1 MRRDRGTNQTGQR
14 ADEERSSMKIST
26 DRCEFGAVYGGRR
39 AWSACAA
46 ILIATAGQALPAFAQ
61 DGALAA
67 DAPAKDAAK
76 EALPAKKKLL
86 DGPPTKLAFK
96 NVTVDQLVPFI
107 MEATGKVVLPQND
120 ILSRKNI
127 TVMSDGEVS
136 REVALNM
143 LYLALQ
149 QNQIAVIVHPDRIVL
164 RDIGELTRGDV
175 PVIGPDER
183 VADRMDLGAMV
194 EKVFT
199 LKFVT
204 AKKFGD
210 AIKGGMPDYAKLTLD
225 EESNRIAVLGS
236 IALAKRVEA
245 LVDAIDRPRAGAME
259 TKTFRLNHAEASAVA
274 TSINELFGQ
283 SQGGGNNQ
291 NQQNYYYGRR
301 GGEEG
306 GGAAVA
312 EIRVSSSTQQNSVTV
327 SADPAILKEVERLIE
342 KEWDQ
347 PLDPKSVINKVFL
360 LKNSDPVKVKDAL
373 EQMFGKASTTS
384 TGGQNRQQGQGG
396 QQNQGNAPSS
406 GQGAGR
412 LAGQFTFQAFPD
424 SNRLIVIA
432 RSEDNLNVV
441 KGIIEELDQ
450 PQTIGLPEVID
461 LKHANAEDLA
471 EQLNVLLSQDGTL
484 ATLRRSE
491 SGLSSNSTSGAS
503 PFATSTT
510 STQDGSTESTTTSNN
525 NITFWWQRATR
536 ATADQRLASNLV
548 GKIRIVPVWRQN
560 AVMVI
565 APPEYRNSVSTLIAS
580 LDKPGRQVLLSAIVA
595 EISRDDSLAFGLR
608 WGSGTLSPT
617 SPDNSISVGTT
628 AEGTKNDFATS
639 IFDTSVLNS
648 TVNVNVLLSALAQKT
663 NVSILSEPKLFT
675 SDNQEAEFFDGQDI
689 PFVTDTQTNSQGN
702 LVQSFDYRAV
712 GIQLRI
718 RPRITPKR
726 EVDLRVNLELSSI
739 VPGQTLFGG
748 FVVDRRETT
757 TQLIVGDRQT
767 IVVSGILRSE
777 DTNIVRKFPL
787 LGDIPLLGEL
797 FKSREKS
804 KTTTELLIFITPM
817 VIENPEEADDVNK
830 PFRDELQRQ
839 RDIMREKVEESD
851 LQHKL
856 LVPVDA
862 DAEAGKDGGSK
873 KE

>member
-1 MRRDRGTNQTGQR
+1 MNTSSNLTQR
-14 ADEERSSMKIST
+14 QSPIL
-26 DRCEFGAVYGGRR
+26 GRR
-39 AWSACAA
+39 AHRTATTCLLALAGVACASA
-46 ILIATAGQALPAFAQ
+46 PVMAQ
-61 DGALAA
+61 GDVVAVV
-67 DAPAKDAAK
+67 PKEPVKKDRI
-76 EALPAKKKLL
+76 L

-96 NVTVDQLVPFI
+96 NVTVDQIVPFI
-107 MEATGKVVLPQND
+107 VEATGKVVLPQQD

-136 REVALNM
+136 RKVALHM

-149 QNQIAVIVHPDRIVL
+149 QNQIAVIVHDDRIVL
-164 RDIGELTRGDV
+164 RDIMELTRGDV
-175 PVIGPDER
+175 PVIGPDESMK
-183 VADRMDLGAMV
+183 DRDDLGAMV

-204 AKKFGD
+204 SKKFGD
-210 AIKGGMPDYAKLTLD
+210 AIKGGLPDYAKLTLD
-225 EESNRIAVLGS
+225 EESNRIAILGS
-236 IALAKRVEA
+236 VALAKRIEA
-245 LVDAIDRPRAGAME
+245 LVAAIDRPRAGAMQ
-259 TKTFRLNHAEASAVA
+259 TQTYRLKHAEAASVA
-274 TSINELFGQ
+274 QNIDDLFGQ
-283 SQGGGNNQ
+283 TQTGGGNQ
-291 NQQNYYYGRR
+291 NQYQQWNYGRR
-301 GGEEG
+301 GGGEEDS
-306 GGAAVA
+306 GATVG
-312 EIRVSSSTQQNSVTV
+312 EIRVASNTQQNSVTV
-327 SADPAILKEVERLIE
+327 SADPAILREISALIE
-342 KEWDQ
+342 REWDQ
-347 PLDPKSVINKVFL
+347 PLDPSSVINEVFL

-373 EQMFGKASTTS
+373 EQMFGKASTAT
-384 TGGQNRQQGQGG
+384 TGAAQNRPQGQGQQQGQ
-396 QQNQGNAPSS
+396 QSAPAA

-432 RSEDNLNVV
+432 RSQDNLKVV
-441 KGIIEELDQ
+441 QDIIEQLDQ

-471 EQLNVLLSQDGTL
+471 EQLNVLLAQDGTL
-484 ATLRRSE
+484 ATLRRGE
-491 SGLSSNSTSGAS
+491 SGLSSGASAGAS
-503 PFATSTT
+503 PFAVSATT
-510 STQDGSTESTTTSNN
+510 TTDGTTDSTTTSGENV
-525 NITFWWQRATR
+525 TYWWQRATR

-565 APPEYRNSVSTLIAS
+565 APPEYRNSVSTLIGS
-580 LDKPGRQVLLSAIVA
+580 LDKPGRQVLISAIVA

-608 WGSGTLSPT
+608 WGSGAISAS
-617 SPDNSISVGTT
+617 SPDNTIGVGTEMTGT
-628 AEGTKNDFATS
+628 ANDFASS
-639 IFDTSVLNS
+639 IFDTSVLES

-663 NVSILSEPKLFT
+663 TVSILSEPKIFT

-689 PFVTDTQTNSQGN
+689 PFVTDTQTNSTSGN

-718 RPRITPKR
+718 RPRVTPRR

-777 DTNIVRKFPL
+777 DSSIVRKFPL

-797 FKSREKS
+797 FKSREKT

-817 VIENPEEADDVNK
+817 VIENMEEADTVNK
-830 PFRDELQRQ
+830 PFRTELERQ
-839 RDIMREKVEESD
+839 REIMKGKVEQTD
-851 LQHKL
+851 LQHDL
-856 LVPVDA
+856 LVPIDSDSQV
-862 DAEAGKDGGSK
+862 KDPESSATPATPK
-873 KE
+873 D

>member
-1 MRRDRGTNQTGQR
+1 
-14 ADEERSSMKIST
+14 MKSST
-26 DRCEFGAVYGGRR
+26 DRFVVGAACGHRR
-39 AWSACAA
+39 AWSAFAA
-46 ILIATAGQALPAFAQ
+46 VLIAAAGQALPAFAQ

-67 DAPAKDAAK
+67 DPPANEGVK
-76 EALPAKKKLL
+76 EAVPAKKKLL

-245 LVDAIDRPRAGAME
+245 LVDAIDRPRAGALQ
-259 TKTFRLNHAEASAVA
+259 TRTFRLNHAEASAVA

-283 SQGGGNNQ
+283 TQGSGNNQ
-291 NQQNYYYGRR
+291 QQQNYYYGRR

-306 GGAAVA
+306 SGAAVS

-327 SADPAILKEVERLIE
+327 SADPAILKEIERLIE

-360 LKNSDPVKVKDAL
+360 LNNSDPVKVKDAL
-373 EQMFGKASTTS
+373 EQMFGKASTTT
-384 TGGQNRQQGQGG
+384 TGGQNRQGGQG
-396 QQNQGNAPSS
+396 QQNQQNAPAS

-432 RSEDNLNVV
+432 RSEDNLRVV
-441 KGIIEELDQ
+441 EGIINELDQ

-491 SGLSSNSTSGAS
+491 SGLSTNSTSGAS

-510 STQDGSTESTTTSNN
+510 TTQDGQTDSTTTSNN

-565 APPEYRNSVSTLIAS
+565 APPEYRNSVSTLISS

-617 SPDNSISVGTT
+617 SPDNSISIGTT

-712 GIQLRI
+712 GIQMRI

-817 VIENPEEADDVNK
+817 VIENSDEADTVNK

-862 DAEAGKDGGSK
+862 DAEAAKSEASK

>member
-1 MRRDRGTNQTGQR
+1 
-14 ADEERSSMKIST
+14 MKSST
-26 DRCEFGAVYGGRR
+26 DRSGTLANSG
-39 AWSACAA
+39 WSAVAA
-46 ILIATAGQALPAFAQ
+46 ILIAAGQAVPACAQ
-61 DGALAA
+61 DGAPAT
-67 DAPAKDAAK
+67 DAPVKEAAK
-76 EALPAKKKLL
+76 EAAPVKKKLL

-175 PVIGPDER
+175 PVIGPNER

-245 LVDAIDRPRAGAME
+245 LVDAIDQPRAGALE
-259 TKTFRLNHAEASAVA
+259 TKTFRLDHAEASAVA

-283 SQGGGNNQ
+283 SQAGGNNQ

-306 GGAAVA
+306 GGAAAVA

-327 SADPAILKEVERLIE
+327 SADPAILKEIERLIE

-373 EQMFGKASTTS
+373 EQMFGKASTT
-384 TGGQNRQQGQGG
+384 TAGGQNRQQGQGG
-396 QQNQGNAPSS
+396 QQNQGNNPSS

-432 RSEDNLNVV
+432 RSQDNLNVV
-441 KGIIEELDQ
+441 QSIIDELDQ

-461 LKHANAEDLA
+461 LKHANAEDLS
-471 EQLNVLLSQDGTL
+471 EQLNVLLAQDGTL

-491 SGLSSNSTSGAS
+491 SGLSTNSTSGAS

-510 STQDGSTESTTTSNN
+510 STQDGQTESTTTSNA
-525 NITFWWQRATR
+525 NITYWWQRATR

-565 APPEYRNSVSTLIAS
+565 APPEYRNSVSTLISS

-617 SPDNSISVGTT
+617 SPDNSISIGTT
-628 AEGTKNDFATS
+628 VEGTKNDFATS

-712 GIQLRI
+712 GIQMRI

-777 DTNIVRKFPL
+777 DTNIVRKFPI

-817 VIENPEEADDVNK
+817 VIENPDEADTVNK

-862 DAEAGKDGGSK
+862 DADAAKTEEPK

>member
-1 MRRDRGTNQTGQR
+1 METSVRPGTKAMMGRHWT
-14 ADEERSSMKIST
+14 A
-26 DRCEFGAVYGGRR
+26 AV
-39 AWSACAA
+39 
-46 ILIATAGQALPAFAQ
+46 IV
-61 DGALAA
+61 ALAGCA
-67 DAPAKDAAK
+67 VPALAQNENEAPAAK
-76 EALPAKKKLL
+76 EPAKAAPADVAHAAPKESAKKDNIL

-96 NVTVDQLVPFI
+96 GVSVDQIVPFI
-107 MEATGKVVLPQND
+107 VEATGKVVLPQND

-127 TVMSDGEVS
+127 TVMSDGEVP

-175 PVIGPDER
+175 PVVGPDES
-183 VADRMDLGAMV
+183 VAERRDLGVMI

-204 AKKFGD
+204 SKKFGD
-210 AIKGGMPDYAKLTLD
+210 AIKGGLPDYAKLTVD

-236 IALAKRVEA
+236 VSLTQRIES
-245 LVDAIDRPRAGAME
+245 LVQAIDRPRAGAVQ
-259 TKTFRLNHAEASAVA
+259 TQTFRLKHAEASSVA
-274 TSINELFGQ
+274 QNINDLFSPAQ
-283 SQGGGNNQ
+283 QGGNNQ
-291 NQQNYYYGRR
+291 NQYQQYYGRR
-301 GGEEG
+301 GGNDDNN
-306 GGAAVA
+306 GASVA
-312 EIRVSSSTQQNSVTV
+312 EIRVATNTQQNSVTV
-327 SADPAILKEVERLIE
+327 SADPAVLKDIQELIE

-360 LKNSDPVKVKDAL
+360 LKNSDPVKVKTAL
-373 EQMFGKASTTS
+373 ETMFGKASTAT
-384 TGGQNRQQGQGG
+384 TNTNTNRQQGG
-396 QQNQGNAPSS
+396 QNNQNNQNQPAS

-412 LAGQFTFQAFPD
+412 LAGQFTFEAFPD

-432 RSEDNLNVV
+432 RSQDNLNVV
-441 KGIIEELDQ
+441 ESIIEELDQ

-461 LKHANAEDLA
+461 LKHANAEDLS
-471 EQLNVLLSQDGTL
+471 EQLNVLLAQDGTL

-491 SGLSSNSTSGAS
+491 SGLSTAGTSGAS
-503 PFATSTT
+503 PFATNATTTTGSDGSTTDSSTT
-510 STQDGSTESTTTSNN
+510 SAG
-525 NITFWWQRATR
+525 NITYWWQRATR
-536 ATADQRLASNLV
+536 ATADTRLASNLV

-565 APPEYRNSVSTLIAS
+565 APPEYRNSVATLIAS

-595 EISRDDSLAFGLR
+595 EISSDDSLQLGLR
-608 WGSGTLSPT
+608 WGSGTLST
-617 SPDNSISVGTT
+617 TNPDNSISVGNAATGT
-628 AEGTKNDFATS
+628 ANGWAES
-639 IFDTSVLNS
+639 IFNTSVLNT
-648 TVNVNVLLSALAQKT
+648 TVNINALLSALAQKT
-663 NVSILSEPKLFT
+663 AVSILSEPKLFT

-689 PFVTDTQTNSQGN
+689 PFITNTQTNTQGN
-702 LVQSFDYRAV
+702 GVIQSFDYRAV

-726 EVDLRVNLELSSI
+726 EVDLRVNMELSSI

-748 FVVDRRETT
+748 FIVDRRETT
-757 TQLIVGDRQT
+757 TQLIIGDRQT

-777 DTNIVRKFPL
+777 DSSIVRKIPL

-797 FKSREKS
+797 FKSRDKT

-817 VIENPEEADDVNK
+817 VIENPDEADEVNK
-830 PFRDELQRQ
+830 PFRQELERQ
-839 RDIMREKVEESD
+839 RGIMKEKVEETD

-856 LVPVDA
+856 LVPVDG
-862 DAEAGKDGGSK
+862 EPKPVEVERTSGQ
-873 KE
+873 

>member
-1 MRRDRGTNQTGQR
+1 
-14 ADEERSSMKIST
+14 MKSST
-26 DRCEFGAVYGGRR
+26 DRSGIGATGGSRR
-39 AWSACAA
+39 AWTAFAA
-46 ILIATAGQALPAFAQ
+46 VLVATAGHALPALAQ

-67 DAPAKDAAK
+67 DAPANDAAK
-76 EALPAKKKLL
+76 EAVPVKKKLL

-183 VADRMDLGAMV
+183 VANRTDLGAMV

-245 LVDAIDRPRAGAME
+245 LVDAIDRPRAGALE

-283 SQGGGNNQ
+283 TQGGGNNQ

-306 GGAAVA
+306 GGGAAVS

-327 SADPAILKEVERLIE
+327 SADPAILKEIEHLIE

-360 LKNSDPVKVKDAL
+360 LNNSDPVKVKDAL
-373 EQMFGKASTTS
+373 EQMFGKASTTT

-396 QQNQGNAPSS
+396 QQNQQNAPAS

-432 RSEDNLNVV
+432 RSEDNLKVV
-441 KGIIEELDQ
+441 EGIISELDQ

-491 SGLSSNSTSGAS
+491 SGLSTNSTSGAS

-510 STQDGSTESTTTSNN
+510 TTQDGATDSTTTSNN

-608 WGSGTLSPT
+608 WGSGALTPT
-617 SPDNSISVGTT
+617 SPDNSISIGTT

-712 GIQLRI
+712 GIQMRI

-777 DTNIVRKFPL
+777 DTNIVRKFPI

-817 VIENPEEADDVNK
+817 VIENPEEADTVNK

-862 DAEAGKDGGSK
+862 DAEAAKPESSK

>member
-1 MRRDRGTNQTGQR
+1 
-14 ADEERSSMKIST
+14 
-26 DRCEFGAVYGGRR
+26 
-39 AWSACAA
+39 
-46 ILIATAGQALPAFAQ
+46 
-61 DGALAA
+61 
-67 DAPAKDAAK
+67 
-76 EALPAKKKLL
+76 
-86 DGPPTKLAFK
+86 
-96 NVTVDQLVPFI
+96 
-107 MEATGKVVLPQND
+107 VVLPQND

-127 TVMSDGEVS
+127 TVMSDSEVP

-149 QNQIAVIVHPDRIVL
+149 QNQIAVIVHDDRIVL

-175 PVIGPDER
+175 PVVGPDES
-183 VADRMDLGAMV
+183 VANRRDLGVMI

-204 AKKFGD
+204 SKKFGD
-210 AIKGGMPDYAKLTLD
+210 AIKGGLPDYAKLTLD

-236 IALAKRVEA
+236 VALAKRIEA
-245 LVDAIDRPRAGAME
+245 LVQAIDRPRAGAVE
-259 TKTFRLNHAEASAVA
+259 AKTFRLKHAEASSVA
-274 TSINELFGQ
+274 QNINDLFGEP
-283 SQGGGNNQ
+283 QGATNNQ
-291 NQQNYYYGRR
+291 NQYNQYYGRR
-301 GGEEG
+301 GGGEE
-306 GGAAVA
+306 AAASGVA
-312 EIRVSSSTQQNSVTV
+312 EIRVSSNTQQNSVTV
-327 SADPAILKEVERLIE
+327 SADPAVLKEIEALIRD
-342 KEWDQ
+342 EWDQ
-347 PLDPKSVINKVFL
+347 PLDPRSVVNKVFL

-373 EQMFGKASTTS
+373 EQMFGKASTTTAS
-384 TGGQNRQQGQGG
+384 AGQPRQQGPGG
-396 QQNQGNAPSS
+396 QQQPQSAPAS

-432 RSEDNLNVV
+432 RSEDNMKLVED
-441 KGIIEELDQ
+441 IIHELDQ

-491 SGLSSNSTSGAS
+491 SGLSSGGTSGAS
-503 PFATSTT
+503 PFATNASTTTNADGTTTDASTT
-510 STQDGSTESTTTSNN
+510 STG

-560 AVMVI
+560 AVMII
-565 APPEYRNSVSTLIAS
+565 APPEYRNSVATLISS

-617 SPDNSISVGTT
+617 SPDNSITVGTNATGT
-628 AEGTKNDFATS
+628 ANDFARS
-639 IFDTSVLNS
+639 IFDTSVLES
-648 TVNVNVLLSALAQKT
+648 KVNVNVLLSALAQKT
-663 NVSILSEPKLFT
+663 NVAILSEPKIFT

-689 PFVTDTQTNSQGN
+689 PFVTNTQTNTQGN

-718 RPRITPKR
+718 RPRITPRR

-757 TQLIVGDRQT
+757 TQLIIGDRQT

-777 DTNIVRKFPL
+777 DSDIVRKFPL

-797 FKSREKS
+797 FKSREKT

-817 VIENPEEADDVNK
+817 VIENPDEADEVNK
-830 PFRDELQRQ
+830 PFRLELERQ
-839 RDIMREKVEESD
+839 RGVMKDKVEETD
-851 LQHKL
+851 LQHNL
-856 LVPVDA
+856 LVPV
-862 DAEAGKDGGSK
+862 EAPPKVEKSSVPVRDPSAG
-873 KE
+873 E